1 MCVVIVSRKYTNI
14 LFQCFVFRKSQPLR
28 IGEGVKVWDY
38 RKLKIQKQLG
48 TVYLAHLDEPEVT
61 NPVVMKV
68 MHQSLAAGD
77 ISRKLFMTEAK
88 LLTEEL
94 DFIMKISSE
103 CLGFA

>member
-1 MCVVIVSRKYTNI
+1 MGDGI
-14 LFQCFVFRKSQPLR
+14 
-28 IGEGVKVWDY
+28 KVWDY
-38 RKLKIQKQLG
+38 RKLKIQKQLGRGTFG

-68 MHQSLAAGD
+68 MLQSLAAGD